1 MENHEEKLSNMDLKE
16 LEYRRKKQWD
26 IFSWKGFSIL
36 TSK

>member
-1 MENHEEKLSNMDLKE
+1 MDLKE